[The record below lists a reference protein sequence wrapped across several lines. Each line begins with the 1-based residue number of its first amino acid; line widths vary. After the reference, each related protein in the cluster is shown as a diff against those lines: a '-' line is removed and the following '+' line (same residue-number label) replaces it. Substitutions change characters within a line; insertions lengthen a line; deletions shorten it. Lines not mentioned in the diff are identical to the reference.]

1 MKAGRMRMARG
12 MAVSLLLFVLSL
24 ALGGCA
30 SLYRTVLEQPE
41 VRLVNLELV
50 ELGMVRQQYRLT
62 LQLHNPNPVPLPVD
76 GITYQVRLAGLD
88 LASGATEEGFRIP
101 AGGETQVS
109 MLIDTDLMKMLGQL
123 GNLLSSPSGR
133 LGYEVTGEVDVGLP
147 FGGRIP
153 FDQSGSVVY
162 RGPRG

>member
-1 MKAGRMRMARG
+1 MKTGRPGGYRRIAGG
-12 MAVSLLLFVLSL
+12 LLVFALSL
-24 ALGGCA
+24 AIGGCA
-30 SLYRTVLEQPE
+30 SLYRTVLEKPE

-62 LQLHNPNPVPLPVD
+62 LQIHNPNPVPLPVD

-88 LASGATEEGFRIP
+88 LASGTTEEGFRIP

-109 MLIDTDLMKMLGQL
+109 MLVDTDLMQMLGQL
-123 GNLLSSPSGR
+123 GNLLSSPGGR
-133 LGYEVTGEVDVGLP
+133 LGYEVVGEVDVGLP